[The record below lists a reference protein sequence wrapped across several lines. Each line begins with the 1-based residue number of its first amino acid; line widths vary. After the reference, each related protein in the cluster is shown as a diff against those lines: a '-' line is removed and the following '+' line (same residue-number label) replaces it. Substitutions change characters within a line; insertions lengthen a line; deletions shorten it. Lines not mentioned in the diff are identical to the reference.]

1 MANITIGTSI
11 VSEKD
16 GLYSLNDL
24 HTAAGG
30 EEKHKPAFFLRNDQ
44 TQSLLS
50 ELQKGANLHLFLK
63 TTKGRNGGTYVCR
76 ELVIAYAA
84 WISAEFHLRVIRV
97 FLDAHTAKPV
107 PPLPRPR
114 NVLKGTVDSIT
125 ITMRVKSGDVSFAL
139 RIPVENYAQ
148 HQFKQGDRIE
158 MLFAEGATPL
168 ATPPVDVYRV
178 TAN

>member
-1 MANITIGTSI
+1 MANITIGTSTI
-11 VSEKD
+11 SEKD

-24 HTAAGG
+24 HKAAGG
-30 EEKHKPAFFLRNDQ
+30 EPKHRPNYFLENDQ
-44 TQSLLS
+44 TKALIAEILKAGNPAS
-50 ELQKGANLHLFLK
+50 K
-63 TTKGRNGGTYVCR
+63 TTRGRYASTYVCR